1 MDLKPLSSSFHAFAL
16 PPDTGSLRVTA
27 GLPPAK
33 AVDTNKRPDK
43 MTRPRSATPLPPA
56 PVPRRRA
63 AAALAVATLAW
74 LSPGAAQADPL
85 RIAASRSPVS
95 LPLYVAQRRGFF
107 VDEGLDIAIS
117 DCIGGSRCLRALL
130 DDKADIATS
139 AESSVV
145 QQAFQHA
152 DVAIVATMVHAND
165 NIKLI
170 ARKAS
175 GVVRSEQ
182 LAGRRVGVIVG
193 SAAQYALELHL
204 LSVGVDPRR
213 VTMVPL
219 QPEETV
225 AALRDG
231 RIDAVTVW
239 EPYSFT
245 ALRGTD
251 PIGLRL
257 PLAGGYIETYNLVAR
272 QALFAQR
279 DDAVVRLL
287 RAVERAEQFIQAHP
301 AEAQAVLRDRLQL
314 DQAFVDWVWGGLA
327 WRLSLDQSL
336 LSTMEGEA
344 RWAQRE
350 RHVAEGAR
358 PNVLLLVHAG
368 PLKAVK
374 PAAVGIGG

>member
-1 MDLKPLSSSFHAFAL
+1 
-16 PPDTGSLRVTA
+16 
-27 GLPPAK
+27 
-33 AVDTNKRPDK
+33 
-43 MTRPRSATPLPPA
+43 MTRSSPPTPRR
-56 PVPRRRA
+56 PVARRRA
-63 AAALAVATLAW
+63 AAALALAALAW
-74 LSPGAAQADPL
+74 LAPGLAQADPL

-107 VDEGLDIAIS
+107 TEEGLDVTVI
-117 DCIGGSRCLRALL
+117 DCIGGSRCLRVLL

-139 AESSVV
+139 TESSVV
-145 QQAFQHA
+145 QQALAHA
-152 DVAIVATMVHAND
+152 DVAIVATMVHAKD

-170 ARKAS
+170 VRKAS
-175 GVVRSEQ
+175 GVTRSEQ
-182 LAGRRVGVIVG
+182 LAGHRVGVIVG

-225 AALRDG
+225 AALADG
-231 RIDAVTVW
+231 RVDAVTIW
-239 EPYSFT
+239 EPYSYA
-245 ALRGTD
+245 ALHGAD
-251 PIGLRL
+251 PVGARL

-272 QALFAQR
+272 HALFAQR

-287 RAVERAEQFIQAHP
+287 RAVDRAEQFIQAHP
-301 AEAQAVLRDRLQL
+301 AEAQTVLRERLQL
-314 DQAFVDWVWGGLA
+314 DQGFVDWVWGGFA
-327 WRLSLDQSL
+327 WRLSLEQSL
-336 LSTMEGEA
+336 LTTMEGEV

-350 RHVAEGAR
+350 RHVAEGSR
-358 PNVLLLVHAG
+358 PNVLTLVQPG

>member
-1 MDLKPLSSSFHAFAL
+1 
-16 PPDTGSLRVTA
+16 
-27 GLPPAK
+27 
-33 AVDTNKRPDK
+33 
-43 MTRPRSATPLPPA
+43 MTRPSPATPRPPVA
-56 PVPRRRA
+56 RRRA
-63 AAALAVATLAW
+63 AAALVLALAW
-74 LSPGAAQADPL
+74 LAPDAARADAL

-95 LPLYVAQRRGFF
+95 LPLYVAQQRGFF
-107 VDEGLDIAIS
+107 AEQGLDVAIT
-117 DCIGGSRCLRALL
+117 DCIGGARCLRVLL
-130 DDKADIATS
+130 DDQADIATS

-145 QQAFQHA
+145 QQAFRHA
-152 DVAIVATMVHAND
+152 DVAIVATFVHASD

-175 GVVRSEQ
+175 GIVRSEQ
-182 LAGRRVGVIVG
+182 LAGRRMGVIPG

-239 EPYSFT
+239 EPYSYV
-245 ALRGTD
+245 ALHGAA
-251 PIGLRL
+251 PVGVRL
-257 PLAGGYIETYNLVAR
+257 PLAGGYIETYNLVGR
-272 QALFAQR
+272 QTLFAHR
-279 DDAVVRLL
+279 DDAVARML
-287 RAVERAEQFIQAHP
+287 RAVDQAEQFIQTHP
-301 AEAQAVLRDRLQL
+301 AEAQVILRERLQL
-314 DQAFVDWVWGGLA
+314 DQGFVDWVWGGYA
-327 WRLSLDQSL
+327 WRLSLDQAL
-336 LSTMEGEA
+336 LSTMAGEV

-358 PNVLLLVHAG
+358 PNVLALVHAG
-368 PLKAVK
+368 PLKAVR